1 MKTIDSVVDELN
13 SIGFNNLHPG
23 IPARDIKILKN
34 IASLMSGP
42 TYITENQAKLLLKIF
57 NENLVHLDLVYDNI
71 NFYVQTPLWEKPFRV
86 QKKIREVFI
95 ENDKNTDFRII
106 IHYSFD
112 KEIKKVLGVLNKKIG
127 ISGFGGDNKTQYY
140 TLNERNLIT
149 VYDLLKPLKFHFSEH
164 FLDLYEKT
172 KNLELEPVLQKYEFS
187 NFIQDKPFKDL
198 AQENALVILDQ
209 KIRYQ
214 YNFTQN
220 FDEILQKSLAYKI
233 ASRNNNKIYLSS
245 LTTDFTN
252 LIESLTSLKRSKIL
266 LIFDDF
272 RISDCLKHIYTVK
285 NSVEEL
291 NIDKIGI
298 YFRFDNKGEGE
309 TFNKIISENKFNKR
323 LETSTKI
330 VGISNGKIPKFM
342 LKSEW
347 YPDVVISF
355 TTSLRNNKTDVY
367 CNSCDCIVYYTDI
380 KPLISNVHE
389 IL

>member
-57 NENLVHLDLVYDNI
+57 NENIAHLNLVYDNI

-95 ENDKNTDFRII
+95 ENDKNTYFRII
-106 IHYSFD
+106 INYSFD

-140 TLNERNLIT
+140 TLNEKNLIT

-172 KNLELEPVLQKYEFS
+172 INVELEPVLQKYEFS

-252 LIESLTSLKRSKIL
+252 LIESLISLKRSKIL

-291 NIDKIGI
+291 NIDNIGI

-323 LETSTKI
+323 LETNTKI

-342 LKSEW
+342 LTSEW

-380 KPLISNVHE
+380 KPLISNVYE

>member
-13 SIGFNNLHPG
+13 NIGFNNLHPG

-34 IASLMSGP
+34 IASLMAGP

-71 NFYVQTPLWEKPFRV
+71 NFYVQTPIWEKPFRV
-86 QKKIREVFI
+86 QKKIREVSI

-106 IHYSFD
+106 INYSFD

-140 TLNERNLIT
+140 TLNEKNLIT

-172 KNLELEPVLQKYEFS
+172 KNVELGPILQKYEFS
-187 NFIQDKPFKDL
+187 NFIQDRNLSDL
-198 AQENALVILDQ
+198 GQENAVIILDR

-214 YNFTQN
+214 YIFSQN
-220 FDEILQKSLAYKI
+220 FDENVKNTLSYKI
-233 ASRNNNKIYLSS
+233 ANRNNNKIYLSNIKNN
-245 LTTDFTN
+245 F
-252 LIESLTSLKRSKIL
+252 TSLIQCLHLLKRTKIL
-266 LIFDDF
+266 VIFDDF
-272 RISDCLKHIYTVK
+272 RVTDCLNQIYTIK
-285 NSVEEL
+285 NSLDEIKIE
-291 NIDKIGI
+291 NIGI
-298 YFRFDNKGEGE
+298 YFRFDNKGDGE
-309 TFNKIISENKFNKR
+309 VFNKVISDNKFNKN
-323 LETSTKI
+323 LDTDTEL

-342 LKSEW
+342 LKSDW
-347 YPDVVISF
+347 YPDAVISF
-355 TTSLRNNKTDVY
+355 TSSLRNNKTDVY
-367 CNSCDCIVYYTDI
+367 CNECDLIVYYTDI
-380 KPLISNVHE
+380 KPLISNVYE

>member
-57 NENLVHLDLVYDNI
+57 NENIAHLNLVYDNI

-86 QKKIREVFI
+86 QKKIREVSI

-140 TLNERNLIT
+140 TLNEKNLIT

-172 KNLELEPVLQKYEFS
+172 INVELEPVLQKYEFS

-252 LIESLTSLKRSKIL
+252 LIESLISLKRSKIL

-291 NIDKIGI
+291 NIDNIGI

-323 LETSTKI
+323 LETNTKI

-342 LKSEW
+342 LTSEW

-380 KPLISNVHE
+380 KPLISNVYE

>member
-1 MKTIDSVVDELN
+1 
-13 SIGFNNLHPG
+13 
-23 IPARDIKILKN
+23 
-34 IASLMSGP
+34 
-42 TYITENQAKLLLKIF
+42 
-57 NENLVHLDLVYDNI
+57 
-71 NFYVQTPLWEKPFRV
+71 
-86 QKKIREVFI
+86 
-95 ENDKNTDFRII
+95 
-106 IHYSFD
+106 
-112 KEIKKVLGVLNKKIG
+112 LNKKIG